1 MIIRKSKIY
10 LLILLLL
17 ACTPDM
23 YDDPI
28 PLVPFVDIVINLNL
42 PEYINLRTD
51 GGSKELSTGGVR
63 GIIVYR
69 VNASTYFAYER
80 NCSYH
85 PMKPVPR

>member
-10 LLILLLL
+10 LLALLLL
-17 ACTPDM
+17 ACTRDM

-63 GIIVYR
+63 GIIVYQAR
-69 VNASTYFAYER
+69 CFYLFR
-80 NCSYH
+80 L
-85 PMKPVPR
+85 